1 MRGLG
6 TESTEQQERHE
17 ASDDGEP
24 PGAFSLFDVPSTAD
38 SVNWSLLSGVRHRE
52 SANHTTTALKYRTV
66 AGTHVN
72 PLEVTDTETLL
83 SGTADWLTAEV
94 VGTLAQ
100 YPLESVDTEFPHHA
114 RSVDSAEGNP
124 RPAERSPV
132 FYGSYDWHSAVH
144 SHWCLLRQLRL
155 FDGHPDEAAVRRS
168 IDDRVTGANVATEL
182 DQFEDG
188 SFEQPY
194 GWAWFLRLAAELD
207 AWDDPQAD
215 EWRSTLAPLEER
227 IRELTR
233 SEFLTQERPFRV
245 GTHHNSAFAL
255 GAVLDY
261 AAGVGDDDLAAA
273 TRETGRRFYAA
284 DTGYPLEYE
293 PLGWDFLSPALTEA
307 NLMRRVLD
315 SSEFQSWFESF
326 LPDVTERP
334 REALPEPVA
343 VEDDE
348 SGVALHFVGLNLSRA
363 WCLADLATALDGP
376 TAAAPEDP
384 TAAAL
389 AASAREHAERGVRGA
404 VTDDYAGAHWLSS
417 FVLYL
422 CTRHHGA

>member
-1 MRGLG
+1 ML
-6 TESTEQQERHE
+6 
-17 ASDDGEP
+17 
-24 PGAFSLFDVPSTAD
+24 STAD
-38 SVNWSLLSGVRHRE
+38 SLIWSLFPGVRHRE
-52 SANHTTTALKYRTV
+52 SASHTTAALKCRAV
-66 AGTHVN
+66 ADTSVN
-72 PLEVTDTETLL
+72 PLEVTGTETLL
-83 SGTADWLTAEV
+83 SGRGDWLTAEV
-94 VGTLAQ
+94 VETLAQ

-114 RSVDSAEGNP
+114 RAVDSPEGNP

-144 SHWCLLRQLRL
+144 SHWCLVRQLRL

-168 IDDRVTGANVATEL
+168 IGDRVTGANVATEL
-182 DQFEDG
+182 EQFEGG
-188 SFEQPY
+188 SFENPY

-207 AWDDPQAD
+207 AWEDPQAD
-215 EWRSTLAPLEER
+215 EWRATLAPLEER
-227 IRELTR
+227 IRERTR

-273 TRETGRRFYAA
+273 TRETVRRFYATDA
-284 DTGYPLEYE
+284 GYPLEYE
-293 PLGWDFLSPALTEA
+293 PLGWDFVSPALTEA
-307 NLMRRVLD
+307 SLMCRVLD
-315 SSEFQSWFESF
+315 GGEFESWFESF

-348 SGVALHFVGLNLSRA
+348 DGVALHFVGLNLSRA
-363 WCLADLATALDGP
+363 WCLADLAMALDGP
-376 TAAAPEDP
+376 SAAGLEGSTAAALGGPTGTTPEDP
-384 TAAAL
+384 TAVAL
-389 AASAREHAERGVRGA
+389 AASAREHAERGLRGA
-404 VTDDYAGAHWLSS
+404 FTDDYAGAHWLSS